1 MTPASARD
9 EPLLNQLV
17 AGQAKAQQQFEE
29 LFRRLD
35 RAETTAGEARDTAKE
50 LVTILR
56 EQDTGARL
64 TEIRTEQREGL
75 SALRTDVV
83 AANTRLRL
91 DVEAEA
97 TAREAADTELDKE
110 ITTLATRVASL
121 EAERNKVVGVAGF
134 FSWLARVAPW
144 LIALVAA
151 GIAGNELKGG

>member
-1 MTPASARD
+1 MTAASTRD

-64 TEIRTEQREGL
+64 TEMRVEQRDGL
-75 SALRTDVV
+75 AALRTDVV
-83 AANTRLRL
+83 AANTRIRTDL
-91 DVEAEA
+91 
-97 TAREAADTELDKE
+97 DTETKARRDADDAIDIRL
-110 ITTLATRVASL
+110 LAL

-134 FSWLARVAPW
+134 FSWLAKVAPW
-144 LIALVAA
+144 LLA
-151 GIAGNELKGG
+151 GIAAFLAGSGLKNGG